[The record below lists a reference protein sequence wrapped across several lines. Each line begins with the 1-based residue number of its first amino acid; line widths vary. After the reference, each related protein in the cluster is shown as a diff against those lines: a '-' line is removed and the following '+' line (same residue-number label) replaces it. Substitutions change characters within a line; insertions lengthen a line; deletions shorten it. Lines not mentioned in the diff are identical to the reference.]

1 MNRTLIAIITAGL
14 LASGAAVAGSVHS
27 VGDNHSGNFIAVQ
40 YGYGYYG
47 YGYDRSDQY
56 RNDRSDERSAS
67 INEREARIK
76 NRIQRGIQDGSLTD
90 WEARRLYREL
100 GYVENKERAFR
111 SDGRI
116 DGREAA
122 ELNRDLDRLAD
133 NVRDQRH
140 DEQRRY

>member
-1 MNRTLIAIITAGL
+1 MNRTLIAIVTAGL

-40 YGYGYYG
+40 YG

>member
-133 NVRDQRH
+133 SVRDQRH

>member
-40 YGYGYYG
+40 YG

-90 WEARRLYREL
+90 WEARRSYREL
-100 GYVENKERAFR
+100 GYGENKERSFR

-116 DGREAA
+116 AGREAA
-122 ELNRDLDRLAD
+122 ALNRDPHPLGAS
-133 NVRDQRH
+133 VRYPPH
-140 DEQRRY
+140 YLRRRWWGT

>member
-1 MNRTLIAIITAGL
+1 MNRTLIAIITVGL
-14 LASGAAVAGSVHS
+14 LASGAAVAGSIHS

-40 YGYGYYG
+40 YG

>member
-40 YGYGYYG
+40 YG

-133 NVRDQRH
+133 SVRDQRH

>member
-40 YGYGYYG
+40 YG

>member
-1 MNRTLIAIITAGL
+1 MNRTLIAIVTAGL

-27 VGDNHSGNFIAVQ
+27 PGDNHSGNFIAVQ
-40 YGYGYYG
+40 YGYGY
-47 YGYDRSDQY
+47 
-56 RNDRSDERSAS
+56 DRSDERSAS

-76 NRIQRGIQDGSLTD
+76 NRIQRGMQDGSLTD

-100 GYVENKERAFR
+100 GNIESKERAFR
-111 SDGRI
+111 SDGRL

-122 ELNRDLDRLAD
+122 ELNRDLDRVAED
-133 NVRDQRH
+133 VRDQRH